1 MSEVINI
8 KELNER
14 IERESV
20 FVDTLRNEMGKVIV
34 GQSHLVDTLLIGLLS
49 NGHILLEG
57 VPGLAKT
64 LAITTLAKA
73 VDACFSRIQFTPDLL
88 PADLIG
94 TLIYSQKNE
103 DFVVRRGPIFAN
115 FVLADEINRS
125 PAKVQSALL
134 EAMQERQV
142 TIGDNTYPLPQ
153 PFLVLATQNPL
164 EQEGTYPLPEAQVDR
179 FMLKAKISYPKKQEE
194 RDIVRMNLSG
204 AGMPEVGKVITP
216 EDIVKARK
224 VVEDVYMDEKIEK
237 YIIDII
243 FARLHPPPRLCH
255 PRGRARRL
263 PRRAAPPHRPD
274 LRGRGREH
282 HHRGDH
288 HRHSQQRNR
297 TLTMQETE
305 NDILKRVRKIEIK
318 TRGLSNEIFAGKY
331 HTAFRGRGMSFSE
344 VREYRAGDDVRDID
358 WNVTARSRK
367 PHIKVYEEE
376 RELTMMLLVDV
387 SASRMFGSTDR
398 LKKNIITEIAAVL
411 AFSAAQNN
419 DKVGCIFFSDR
430 VEKFI
435 PPKKGRSHILMII
448 RELIGF
454 RPESAGTKLSEPVRF
469 LTNVNK
475 KRCTTFI
482 LSDFMDSTGDKSA
495 LDDALKIAG
504 SKHDL
509 VGIRVYDPRETEL
522 PDVGIV
528 ELKDAESGRKVWVDT
543 SSRAVRDHYAASW
556 QRRSG
561 EIEATLKHNRIDTA
575 MISTDGDYVAELI
588 KLFKQR

>member
-20 FVDTLRNEMGKVIV
+20 FVDTLRTEMGKVIV

-73 VDACFSRIQFTPDLL
+73 VDAGFSRIQFTPDLL

-103 DFVVRRGPIFAN
+103 YFVVRKGPIFAN

-204 AGMPEVGKVITP
+204 AGMPQVGKVITP
-216 EDIVKARK
+216 DDIVKARK

-243 FARLHPPPRLCH
+243 FATREPAEYNLQKLQNLIAYGGSP
-255 PRGRARRL
+255 
-263 PRRAAPPHRPD
+263 RAAISLAKAARAYAVIRRRGYGIPEDVRAVCHDVLRHRI
-274 LRGRGREH
+274 G
-282 HHRGDH
+282 
-288 HRHSQQRNR
+288 
-297 TLTMQETE
+297 LTYEAEAENITTE
-305 NDILKRVRKIEIK
+305 EIITDIL
-318 TRGLSNEIFAGKY
+318 N
-331 HTAFRGRGMSFSE
+331 
-344 VREYRAGDDVRDID
+344 
-358 WNVTARSRK
+358 NV
-367 PHIKVYEEE
+367 
-376 RELTMMLLVDV
+376 
-387 SASRMFGSTDR
+387 
-398 LKKNIITEIAAVL
+398 
-411 AFSAAQNN
+411 
-419 DKVGCIFFSDR
+419 
-430 VEKFI
+430 
-435 PPKKGRSHILMII
+435 
-448 RELIGF
+448 
-454 RPESAGTKLSEPVRF
+454 
-469 LTNVNK
+469 
-475 KRCTTFI
+475 
-482 LSDFMDSTGDKSA
+482 
-495 LDDALKIAG
+495 
-504 SKHDL
+504 
-509 VGIRVYDPRETEL
+509 
-522 PDVGIV
+522 IV
-528 ELKDAESGRKVWVDT
+528 P
-543 SSRAVRDHYAASW
+543 
-556 QRRSG
+556 
-561 EIEATLKHNRIDTA
+561 
-575 MISTDGDYVAELI
+575 
-588 KLFKQR
+588 